1 MQGRNLLNFPEFRD
15 AFLRLQ
21 EELEVVDKPNDE
33 AMRRLFQKHSG
44 QPDPKTGGL
53 GLGREE
59 YEALLFR
66 MLTFMLA
73 SGEVDAVP
81 TQAVAGEERDKRWR
95 EEFLRKNARRFQ
107 DVYMTGR
114 KLGEGSFGAVYEVAH
129 RSNESTIRVC
139 KVIQKSSADKA
150 KTSHQRV
157 REEFAVLKRLDHPHV
172 VRIFEDFEDE
182 RCFYLVMEPC
192 RGGDLLEAV
201 KNPMTRDAQQWEQW
215 CAKVMQH
222 TLSAVAYCHSKG
234 VMHKDLKPENVMM
247 ASPRKAPLEDLHVV
261 VVDFGL
267 AQWLSSEGR
276 GTEIAGTPPFM
287 SPEVWAG
294 NFSKSCDIWSAGVML
309 FFMLSGTYPF
319 MAKRLEDFKELVQKQ
334 PDWSRIGGASS
345 EAQYICFYMLC
356 KNEAERPAAQELL
369 SNSWFVQRGLGQAQ
383 KQDIEKLGKGLMQ
396 VRQRTAFER
405 FVARLVA
412 TQMDAGQL
420 RRINEAF
427 RTFDMDKDGTLSRDE
442 LVQGL
447 GLLGARPEEVQ
458 RVVDELDVGKTGRI
472 SYTEFLAGV
481 ADLRSKTPEQRD
493 KLLRLAWQQFNPDA
507 RGMVKTGSIQA
518 ALAARGLTV
527 AELPKEFLNELRRGS
542 SGEIS
547 FEAFK
552 ALFAGDESGC
562 VMSSFIGVPSGAAG
576 GRPS

>member
-1 MQGRNLLNFPEFRD
+1 MQRS
-15 AFLRLQ
+15 Q
-21 EELEVVDKPNDE
+21 ISEEI
-33 AMRRLFQKHSG
+33 
-44 QPDPKTGGL
+44 
-53 GLGREE
+53 
-59 YEALLFR
+59 
-66 MLTFMLA
+66 
-73 SGEVDAVP
+73 
-81 TQAVAGEERDKRWR
+81 
-95 EEFLRKNARRFQ
+95 
-107 DVYMTGR
+107 
-114 KLGEGSFGAVYEVAH
+114 H
-129 RSNESTIRVC
+129 RSLYDLMAGGNL
-139 KVIQKSSADKA
+139 A
-150 KTSHQRV
+150 
-157 REEFAVLKRLDHPHV
+157 PV
-172 VRIFEDFEDE
+172 VSMQ
-182 RCFYLVMEPC
+182 LP
-192 RGGDLLEAV
+192 LS
-201 KNPMTRDAQQWEQW
+201 DAGTAHTE
-215 CAKVMQH
+215 VMQP
-222 TLSAVAYCHSKG
+222 SAGGAAG
-234 VMHKDLKPENVMM
+234 NVVLL
-247 ASPRKAPLEDLHVV
+247 P
-261 VVDFGL
+261 
-267 AQWLSSEGR
+267 WLSSEGR

-420 RRINEAF
+420 WRINEAF

-527 AELPKEFLNELRRGS
+527 AELPKEIRTFCWVVEKFLNELRRGS